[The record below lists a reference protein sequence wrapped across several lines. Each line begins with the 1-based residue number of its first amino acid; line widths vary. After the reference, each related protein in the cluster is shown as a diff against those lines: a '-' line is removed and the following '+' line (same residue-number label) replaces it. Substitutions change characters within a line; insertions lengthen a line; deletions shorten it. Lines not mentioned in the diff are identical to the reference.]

1 MVIFFCPPLF
11 SIKMRKDLQANQIT
25 NFSFGWFEI
34 DLYVNGKLVIRKDPT
49 QFQCDLCQKHLKT
62 EDSLK
67 KHVQFTCLQDRPE
80 SCPICF
86 KNFICKK
93 SVKLHVQSVHLKEKP
108 NICDECGKGFCT
120 PTSLRTHRENVH
132 EKLKKYVCHLCNK
145 AYGNQGNLYVHN
157 QRHHQRYSYC
167 CESCGKQFC
176 RPFELRYAI

>member
-1 MVIFFCPPLF
+1 M
-11 SIKMRKDLQANQIT
+11 
-25 NFSFGWFEI
+25 
-34 DLYVNGKLVIRKDPT
+34 
-49 QFQCDLCQKHLKT
+49 
-62 EDSLK
+62 
-67 KHVQFTCLQDRPE
+67 
-80 SCPICF
+80 
-86 KNFICKK
+86 
-93 SVKLHVQSVHLKEKP
+93 HVQSVHLKEKP

-176 RPFELRYAI
+176 RPFELRYAIKNDKYTLHRKVNFFFKTLAGAHLI